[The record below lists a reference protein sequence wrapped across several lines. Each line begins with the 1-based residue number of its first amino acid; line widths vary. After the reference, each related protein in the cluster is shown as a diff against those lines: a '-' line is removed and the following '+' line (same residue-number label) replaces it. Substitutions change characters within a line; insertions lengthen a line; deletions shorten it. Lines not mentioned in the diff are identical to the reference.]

1 MTEFPFRSLRE
12 WLNFLEEKGDLVKNR
27 EEVDLREEISAI
39 AKKIIMTNNSPILHE
54 NVRGYPGWRIANST
68 FLGLHRKAWVL
79 GVGRETI
86 LKEVSQKL
94 DMRVSPIEVSTGP
107 CKEIKIFG
115 DEVDL
120 TMLPIPFTGA
130 FEGTPN
136 ITAGMS
142 NIRDLDTGWQNIA
155 VRRFGLKGKR
165 TLSEFINPG
174 NQDFAIWANYRR
186 AKKKMPIAIIIGA
199 DPCAYLVSQ
208 TKQPPGVCEY
218 DLWGAFTGEPLEVVK
233 CETSDLLVPATAE
246 IVLEGEVDPEARELD
261 GPFPEFMGYYT
272 TIASVAQVKINA
284 ITMRK
289 NPIFY
294 YLGMGWAPT
303 EGHEIG
309 SLMLSISTYR
319 ELSKVFPGILDVYC
333 HGWLYMVIRVEK
345 EIAKNWVGYA
355 KQVANVAKN
364 LCKHDLKICVVVDE
378 DVEDPSDYYQVV
390 NAILNKFQATKDLTI
405 AHRTLGCLLDPSEP
419 WSGSWG
425 WTDFMIM
432 DCTEKPSPWDEGY
445 KRGKAIPSPK
455 SMQRVEEKWDKYG
468 FKR

>member
-284 ITMRK
+284 I
-289 NPIFY
+289 
-294 YLGMGWAPT
+294 
-303 EGHEIG
+303 
-309 SLMLSISTYR
+309 
-319 ELSKVFPGILDVYC
+319 
-333 HGWLYMVIRVEK
+333 
-345 EIAKNWVGYA
+345 
-355 KQVANVAKN
+355 Q
-364 LCKHDLKICVVVDE
+364 
-378 DVEDPSDYYQVV
+378 
-390 NAILNKFQATKDLTI
+390 
-405 AHRTLGCLLDPSEP
+405 
-419 WSGSWG
+419 
-425 WTDFMIM
+425 
-432 DCTEKPSPWDEGY
+432 
-445 KRGKAIPSPK
+445 
-455 SMQRVEEKWDKYG
+455 
-468 FKR
+468 